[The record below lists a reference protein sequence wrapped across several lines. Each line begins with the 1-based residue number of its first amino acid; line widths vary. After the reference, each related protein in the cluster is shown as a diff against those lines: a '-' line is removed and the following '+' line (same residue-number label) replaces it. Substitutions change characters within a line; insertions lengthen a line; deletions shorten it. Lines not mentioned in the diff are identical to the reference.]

1 MRLIELQS
9 GFRRWLTS
17 GSTEADAR
25 LADGQRA
32 GLEVY
37 QNNYRS
43 QLVGCLEQ
51 SYPQLRTWLGDGV
64 FLHAAKTHIDRQ
76 APHAWTLDAY
86 GEEFGATLRV
96 LFPNNPDLQELAWI
110 EWALATAFVARD
122 AQPIDAAALAAI
134 DWDSARLT
142 FTPSLQVAPLTTNAA
157 DIWWA
162 MNDQAGRPEGQMLAA
177 PGGVIAW
184 RRGHVSCLRTL
195 DALELRALQQ
205 VRADGSFTNLCD
217 TLVAEL
223 GENDGVAKAG
233 ALLGDW
239 ISSDMICG
247 LDDEGVLRHE

>member
-17 GSTEADAR
+17 SSSDVTGY
-25 LADGQRA
+25 RA
-32 GLEVY
+32 GMDIY

-51 SYPQLRTWLGDGV
+51 SYPQMRAWLGDGV

-86 GEEFGATLRV
+86 GEEFGETLRA

-110 EWALATAFVARD
+110 EWALASAFVARD
-122 AQPIDAAALAAI
+122 MQPIDAATLAAV
-134 DWDSARLT
+134 DWDTARLT
-142 FTPSLQVAPLTTNAA
+142 LTPSLQVAPLTTNAA

-162 MNDQAGRPEGQMLAA
+162 MNDQTGRPEGQMLAEA
-177 PGGVIAW
+177 GGVIAW

-195 DALELRALQQ
+195 DALELRALYQIL
-205 VRADGSFTNLCD
+205 ANGSFTSLCD
-217 TLVAEL
+217 MLVAEL
-223 GENDGVAKAG
+223 GDDDGVEKAG
-233 ALLGDW
+233 ALLASW
-239 ISSDMICG
+239 IGSDMICG
-247 LDDEGVLRHE
+247 LADEGVLRHE